1 MAQFHV
7 LTNLSG
13 SPVTLE
19 DNIDNTCGHKKV
31 GLREVTYVTGWFNI
45 SAALGNN
52 LFFIRPSSTMPVSN
66 ITVPDGYYNI
76 SDLEKVIAAAMPG
89 FSASLNHAT
98 GRVVLTL
105 KDAAYQLD
113 VGLTS
118 TIWGFSV
125 SGWRGTGS
133 YTGDTQPGFFNKRN
147 LYLCL
152 DQINTTGSILNGR
165 NSTLLRI
172 IPISGESYG
181 EARTVTFEK
190 PQFRRLRGGSIQELT
205 VRILDD
211 SGSDISAYTQ
221 PYSVTLEVIN
231 KHL

>member
-1 MAQFHV
+1 
-7 LTNLSG
+7 
-13 SPVTLE
+13 
-19 DNIDNTCGHKKV
+19 
-31 GLREVTYVTGWFNI
+31 
-45 SAALGNN
+45 
-52 LFFIRPSSTMPVSN
+52 
-66 ITVPDGYYNI
+66 
-76 SDLEKVIAAAMPG
+76 
-89 FSASLNHAT
+89 
-98 GRVVLTL
+98 
-105 KDAAYQLD
+105 
-113 VGLTS
+113 
-118 TIWGFSV
+118 V

-181 EARTVTFEK
+181 VARTVTFEK